1 MLAYAWKVKLGIHPS
16 FSPTVGFKKFSFFPT
31 KRIDWRIP
39 VSKLFQVIDLE
50 AFIINALGWYSHEVM
65 ITAIKLRSLSANLPN
80 IGNMWHPHCRG
91 DFNFARMLLGFWL
104 PHKTESSLRCM
115 WVQLKAEGWFMLPK
129 PNNSSTNLCFPV
141 AVGES
146 LCVVRKQ

>member
-1 MLAYAWKVKLGIHPS
+1 MYPS
-16 FSPTVGFKKFSFFPT
+16 ISPNSGFKNLDLFFFPT
-31 KRIDWRIP
+31 TRSNCRTP
-39 VSKLFQVIDLE
+39 VSKLFHLIDLE
-50 AFIINALGWYSHEVM
+50 AFIINSLGGYSHEAM
-65 ITAIKLRSLSANLPN
+65 ITAIKLRNLSSYLLAPN
-80 IGNMWHPHCRG
+80 IENMWHTHCRG

-104 PHKTESSLRCM
+104 PHKTESSLRCI

-129 PNNSSTNLCFPV
+129 SNNSSTNLCFPV